1 MIKETVL
8 QHKAEKE
15 RFISESKKYILR
27 EKIPYAEKFLNENII
42 KVITGPRRAGKSVFC
57 MLLLKDKEFAYLNF
71 DDENLV
77 KIKNYDELIKVLYEV
92 YPNAKYFF
100 FDEIQN
106 LDKWELFINKLHRR
120 NFQSYNYWFK
130 CKTFRNR
137 NFICFNR
144 KICINQCLSV

>member
-15 RFISESKKYILR
+15 RFISESKKYIIR

-42 KVITGPRRAGKSVFC
+42 KIITGPRRAGKSVFC

-77 KIKNYDELIKVLYEV
+77 KIKIMM
-92 YPNAKYFF
+92 
-100 FDEIQN
+100 N
-106 LDKWELFINKLHRR
+106 L
-120 NFQSYNYWFK
+120 
-130 CKTFRNR
+130 
-137 NFICFNR
+137 
-144 KICINQCLSV
+144 